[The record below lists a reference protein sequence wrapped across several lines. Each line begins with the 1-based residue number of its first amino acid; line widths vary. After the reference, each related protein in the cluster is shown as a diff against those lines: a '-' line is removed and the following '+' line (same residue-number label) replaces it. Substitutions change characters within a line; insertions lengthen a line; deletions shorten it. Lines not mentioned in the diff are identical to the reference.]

1 MRQAENFQNMAL
13 FAMPNFWD
21 GFARVLDL
29 GGTFDV
35 YNADETDEKA
45 DRRAL
50 SSDWKQ
56 VGKDI
61 DLAME
66 CSQYGKE

>member
-1 MRQAENFQNMAL
+1 MKQMEIFQNMTL
-13 FAMPNFWD
+13 FAAPNFLN

-35 YNADETDEKA
+35 YNEGESVEEADS
-45 DRRAL
+45 RAL

-56 VGKDI
+56 VGEDI
-61 DLAME
+61 YFAME
-66 CSQYGKE
+66 NYQHG